1 MTTALEKTIK
11 RALELDGKSY
21 VVAVSPTGLKI
32 TLKGHRNGVEYS
44 WKTLVTGSSAA
55 DSSGGEPAGSAAPSG
70 NG

>member
-44 WKTLVTGSSAA
+44 WKTLVTGNSAA
-55 DSSGGEPAGSAAPSG
+55 DSSAAEAAAPAAD

>member
-44 WKTLVTGSSAA
+44 WKTLVTGNSAP
-55 DSSGGEPAGSAAPSG
+55 DSSGGGTAGSASQAG
-70 NG
+70 HG